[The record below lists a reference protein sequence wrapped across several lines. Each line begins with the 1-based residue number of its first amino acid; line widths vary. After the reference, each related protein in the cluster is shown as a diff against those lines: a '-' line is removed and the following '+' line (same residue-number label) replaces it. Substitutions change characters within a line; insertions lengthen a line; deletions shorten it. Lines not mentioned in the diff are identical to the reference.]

1 MMAKSYWLIKTEPD
15 EWSWEDQ
22 VKQKNEGSEW
32 DGVRNFQA
40 RNYLKKM
47 SLGDFSFFY
56 HTGKEKKIIGIVEV
70 IKEHFPD
77 KKDETGKFV
86 SIMVRSHKK
95 FKCPVSL
102 NDIKKHS
109 LLRHLLLLKQSRL
122 SVMSI
127 DSKSWKIICKM
138 GKINL

>member
-1 MMAKSYWLIKTEPD
+1 MQYWLMKSEPD
-15 EWSWEDQ
+15 VWSIEQ
-22 VKQKNEGSEW
+22 QKKAGKKGAAW

-40 RNYLKKM
+40 RNFLKEM
-47 SLGDFSFFY
+47 SLGDLSFFY
-56 HTGKEKKIIGIVEV
+56 HTGKEKRIMGIVKV

-77 KKDETGKFV
+77 KKDKTGEFV
-86 SIMVRSHKK
+86 SIMVQSYKK

-109 LLRHLLLLKQSRL
+109 LLRHLLLIKQSRL
-122 SVMSI
+122 SVMNI

>member
-1 MMAKSYWLIKTEPD
+1 MVKSYWLLKTEPD
-15 EWSWEDQ
+15 QWSWKDQ
-22 VKQKNEGSEW
+22 ENHKNKVSEW

-40 RNYLKKM
+40 RNFLKEM
-47 SLGDFSFFY
+47 SLGDLSFFY
-56 HTGKEKKIIGIVEV
+56 HTGKEKRIMGIVKV

-77 KKDETGKFV
+77 KKDRTGEFV
-86 SIMVRSHKK
+86 SIMVQSYKK

-109 LLRHLLLLKQSRL
+109 LLRHLLLIKQSRL
-122 SVMSI
+122 SVMNI

-138 GKINL
+138 GKINI

>member
-1 MMAKSYWLIKTEPD
+1 MVKSYWLLKTEPD
-15 EWSWEDQ
+15 QWSWKDQ
-22 VKQKNEGSEW
+22 ENHKNKVSEW

-40 RNYLKKM
+40 RNFLKEM
-47 SLGDFSFFY
+47 SLGDLSFFY
-56 HTGKEKKIIGIVEV
+56 HTGKEKRIMGIVKV

-77 KKDETGKFV
+77 KKDKTGEFV
-86 SIMVRSHKK
+86 SIMVQSYKK

-109 LLRHLLLLKQSRL
+109 LLRHLLLIKQSRL
-122 SVMSI
+122 SVMNI

-138 GKINL
+138 GKINI

>member
-56 HTGKEKKIIGIVEV
+56 HTGKEKKIIGIVEI

>member
-1 MMAKSYWLIKTEPD
+1 MVKSYWLLKTEPD
-15 EWSWEDQ
+15 QWSWKDQ
-22 VKQKNEGSEW
+22 ENHKNKVSEW

-40 RNYLKKM
+40 RNFLKEM
-47 SLGDFSFFY
+47 SLGDLSFFY
-56 HTGKEKKIIGIVEV
+56 HTGKEKRIMGIVKV

-77 KKDETGKFV
+77 KKDKTGEFV
-86 SIMVRSHKK
+86 SIMVQSYKK

-109 LLRHLLLLKQSRL
+109 LLRHLLLIKQSRL
-122 SVMSI
+122 SVMNI

>member
-1 MMAKSYWLIKTEPD
+1 MGKSYWLLKTEPN
-15 EWSWEDQ
+15 EWSWYDQ
-22 VKQKNEGSEW
+22 VKQKNKGSEW

-47 SLGDFSFFY
+47 SLGDLSFFY
-56 HTGKEKKIIGIVEV
+56 HTGKEKRIIGIVKV

-77 KKDETGKFV
+77 NKDKTGKFV

-102 NDIKKHS
+102 NDIKKHG

-122 SVMSI
+122 SVMNI

-138 GKINL
+138 GKINS

>member
-1 MMAKSYWLIKTEPD
+1 MAKSYWLIKTEPD

-56 HTGKEKKIIGIVEV
+56 HTGKEKKIIGIVEI